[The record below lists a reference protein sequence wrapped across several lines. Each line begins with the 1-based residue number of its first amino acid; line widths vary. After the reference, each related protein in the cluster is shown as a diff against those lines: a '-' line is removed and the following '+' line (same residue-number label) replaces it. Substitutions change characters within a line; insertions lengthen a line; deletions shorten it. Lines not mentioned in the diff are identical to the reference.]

1 MSPQSSMIH
10 VFWCT
15 YQLQTHF
22 SQYGFVDDNL
32 QFADL
37 VDNFN
42 WDFDAIKL
50 LLSSPV
56 KPPLQ
61 NLPRPEPGSMDPE
74 RWQIV
79 IHQQGWKLVD
89 VQGIK
94 T

>member
-37 VDNFN
+37 VDNFS

-56 KPPLQ
+56 K
-61 NLPRPEPGSMDPE
+61 

-89 VQGIK
+89 IQGIK